1 MNSTFKL
8 PDKHTQQHHVSSVET
23 SSKEPRLLEDK
34 LQVVLLASVLGNS
47 STKLEVNG
55 HTGCSDDHTGN
66 PKEESKTDTAR
77 QLQDTTGCGEDTGT
91 DHSVEDQECSAQDTN
106 LALIRSCFGML
117 TFSYIDQSVKVT
129 KNVPLERLTSS
140 TITLVAILVGTSL
153 YHSSAGVLRFFLRK
167 HT

>member
-23 SSKEPRLLEDK
+23 SSEESRLLEDI
-34 LQVVLLASVLGNS
+34 LQVVLLASVLGDS
-47 STKLEVNG
+47 STEFEVNG

-66 PKEESKTDTAR
+66 PKEESKTNTAR

-106 LALIRSCFGML
+106 LALVRSCFGML
-117 TFSYIDQSVKVT
+117 TFNYVDQSVKSL
-129 KNVPLERLTSS
+129 KDDSPERLTSS
-140 TITLVAILVGTSL
+140 AISFVAILIGTSL
-153 YHSSAGVLRFFLRK
+153 HHSSAGVL
-167 HT
+167 

>member
-1 MNSTFKL
+1 
-8 PDKHTQQHHVSSVET
+8 
-23 SSKEPRLLEDK
+23 
-34 LQVVLLASVLGNS
+34 
-47 STKLEVNG
+47 
-55 HTGCSDDHTGN
+55 
-66 PKEESKTDTAR
+66 
-77 QLQDTTGCGEDTGT
+77 
-91 DHSVEDQECSAQDTN
+91 
-106 LALIRSCFGML
+106 ML